1 MQHNF
6 SETNGGN
13 SSRELKCELTFSFS
27 ILRSLATSSETI
39 ASPGA
44 SATSHNRSNDDFGA
58 NLWSLHCLRLTN
70 RFRLSA
76 ARPVFEQMNVEMAA
90 ILYRFDAEGA
100 YRMWDTA
107 PPSVW

>member
-1 MQHNF
+1 MVGPIF
-6 SETNGGN
+6 PSGGPVN
-13 SSRELKCELTFSFS
+13 TSVLLNRR
-27 ILRSLATSSETI
+27 LRSTE
-39 ASPGA
+39 A
-44 SATSHNRSNDDFGA
+44 SAFDFGA